1 MAAEIRA
8 AGGHYVLKLKGNNG
22 PLFACAISAFALADS
37 TGQLA
42 FHETQEK
49 GHDRFERR
57 RASVVAAPADAPRFP
72 GLAAF
77 GRIESE
83 RRVGKKKSS
92 FFTHY
97 IALSKRLSPKTM
109 MNKVRAYWSV
119 ENNCHWPLDVVFDED
134 GCRAR
139 KNHAPQNIS
148 IIRRMGLDILRTHPA
163 DMSITRKMNLAAW
176 NKEFRYDLFTHMR

>member
-1 MAAEIRA
+1 MLILPPLTSRNWPRWSICRTARRA
-8 AGGHYVLKLKGNNG
+8 PIVSRACWV
-22 PLFACAISAFALADS
+22 CAISPCPLADS
-37 TGQLA
+37 AGQLA

-97 IALSKRLSPKTM
+97 IALSK
-109 MNKVRAYWSV
+109 
-119 ENNCHWPLDVVFDED
+119 
-134 GCRAR
+134 CRQ
-139 KNHAPQNIS
+139 K
-148 IIRRMGLDILRTHPA
+148 L
-163 DMSITRKMNLAAW
+163 
-176 NKEFRYDLFTHMR
+176 